1 MTRLLV
7 VDDDPQIVELVGYKL
22 RQQGF
27 EVDTAIDGQDALNKL
42 AGDVPALVLL
52 DVMMP
57 GMSGLEVLERMR
69 ADAVTARTPVLMLTA
84 KAQEE
89 DLERGFALGADD
101 YITKPFSP
109 RELVSRVN
117 AALSRT
123 LR

>member
-7 VDDDPQIVELVGYKL
+7 VDDDPQLVELVGYKL

-117 AALSRT
+117 A
-123 LR
+123 